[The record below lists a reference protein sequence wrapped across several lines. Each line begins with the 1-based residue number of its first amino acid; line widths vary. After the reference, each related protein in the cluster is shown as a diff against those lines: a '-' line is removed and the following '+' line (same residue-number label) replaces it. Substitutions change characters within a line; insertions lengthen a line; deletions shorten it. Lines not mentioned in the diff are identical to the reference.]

1 MFCTVPLP
9 PPEYPMRHAEYRY
22 LYRPSRYRA
31 PDWLHRLWAWL

>member
-1 MFCTVPLP
+1 
-9 PPEYPMRHAEYRY
+9 MRHPTALPDLRRDHRY